1 MSLESIADDL
11 RSAMTCGYCKSFY
24 EQPIILPCH
33 ETICRKDLAN
43 LYTKS
48 DDTKIRSVKCPF
60 CPNLHEEPVSGFAED
75 KKTQAVLK
83 QFGIHSNG
91 SETNGVGGSNGNNGN
106 ITNGNT
112 TSGSNST
119 SSSNYTNYT
128 NAHTC
133 CLNLSEL
140 YADFNKLREN
150 PYGYIERYF
159 DRVRRVIEDSRKES
173 KNMIDQIYD
182 GFIKD
187 LKKVFFVVVY
197 FVILNVIN

>member
-11 RSAMTCGYCKSFY
+11 KIAMTCGYCKNFY

-33 ETICRKDLAN
+33 ETICRKDLDHLWN
-43 LYTKS
+43 YDEIKMQNEPT
-48 DDTKIRSVKCPF
+48 RSVHCPF
-60 CPNLHEEPVSGFAED
+60 CNAGHQEPVSGFPED
-75 KKTQAVLK
+75 KKTQAFLK
-83 QFGIHSNG
+83 QFSIHSNV
-91 SETNGVGGSNGNNGN
+91 SETSGVGGSNGNNGN
-106 ITNGNT
+106 VANGNAT

-119 SSSNYTNYT
+119 SSNYT

-140 YADFNKLREN
+140 YANFNKLREN

-187 LKKVFFVVVY
+187 LKRVFF
-197 FVILNVIN
+197 FIFKF

>member
-33 ETICRKDLAN
+33 ETICRKDLDH
-43 LYTKS
+43 LWMHREDSLT
-48 DDTKIRSVKCPF
+48 RGVQCPF
-60 CPNLHEEPVSGFAED
+60 CSAVHQEPASGFPED
-75 KKTQAVLK
+75 KKTQAFLK
-83 QFGIHSNG
+83 QFSIQSNG
-91 SETNGVGGSNGNNGN
+91 NETSGGGVSGSNGNNGN
-106 ITNGNT
+106 IANGNT

-119 SSSNYTNYT
+119 SSNYT

-133 CLNLSEL
+133 CLALSEL
-140 YADFNKLREN
+140 FADFNKLREN

-187 LKKVFFVVVY
+187 LKRVFFVFVY
-197 FVILNVIN
+197 F